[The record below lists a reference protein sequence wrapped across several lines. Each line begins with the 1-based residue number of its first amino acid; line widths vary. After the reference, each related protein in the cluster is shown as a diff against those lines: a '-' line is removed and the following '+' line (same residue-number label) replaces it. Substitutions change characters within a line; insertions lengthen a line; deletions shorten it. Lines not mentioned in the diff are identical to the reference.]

1 MNKEHNIQKQSNL
14 VIFGASG
21 DLTQRKLIPSLFNLY
36 CKDRLPSQFNIVG
49 LARTDFSDD
58 DFRDHLRRG
67 IQEFA
72 PDKFDETEWASFAR
86 RLWYVPGSFD
96 EAKDYAALKEKLTAL
111 EDGPTDRLYYLATA
125 PRFFPVIAGHLGAA
139 QMTRAQGAKRR
150 LIVEKPF
157 GSDLAAA
164 QELNDALHEVF
175 DEGQI
180 FRIDHFLGKE
190 TAQNI
195 LFFRFANT
203 LFELGWNRDHI
214 ANVQITVAENVDVGH
229 RAGYYDQA
237 GILRDMFQ
245 NHLLQLLALAA
256 MEPPVSFE
264 ADAIRD
270 EKVKLLGSIRP
281 IAPEDVA
288 AHTVRAQYEDY
299 RDEPGVGPES
309 QTATYAALRLY
320 IDNWRWQ
327 GVPFYLR
334 SGKALA
340 RKSTEI
346 LVEFRR
352 PPHLMFPL
360 PAGEKIEPN
369 VLSLCLQPDE
379 GAHFKFQVK
388 VPDTVARMRPVDME
402 FHYDD
407 AFGQSVVPDA
417 YERLLFDAFA
427 GDKTLFTRSD
437 GIENA
442 WRFIDPILEAWSGA
456 AAPPLVTY
464 ERGSWGP
471 READELLQQ
480 NGDAWLLGCGM
491 HQ

>member
-1 MNKEHNIQKQSNL
+1 MNKEHKNSRQTNL

-21 DLTQRKLIPSLFNLY
+21 DLTRRKLIPSLFNLY
-36 CKDRLPSQFNIVG
+36 CKDKLPPRFNVVG
-49 LARTDFSDD
+49 LARTEFSDD
-58 DFRDHLRRG
+58 AFRDHLRRG
-67 IQEFA
+67 IQEFT
-72 PDKFDETEWASFAR
+72 PDKFDETLWASFAR
-86 RLWYVPGSFD
+86 RLWYVPGSVD
-96 EAKDYAALKEKLTAL
+96 QAKDYGALKEKLATL

-125 PRFFPVIAGHLGAA
+125 PRFFQVIAAHLGAA
-139 QMTRAQGAKRR
+139 QMSRVPDASRR

-157 GSDLAAA
+157 GSDLASA
-164 QELNDALHEVF
+164 QDLNDALHKVF
-175 DEGQI
+175 DEGNI

-203 LFELGWNRDHI
+203 LYELGWNRDHI

-229 RAGYYDQA
+229 RAGYYEQA

-256 MEPPVSFE
+256 MEPPVSFA
-264 ADAIRD
+264 ADTIRD
-270 EKVKLLGSIRP
+270 EKVKLLRSIRL

-288 AHTVRAQYEDY
+288 THTVRAQYRGY
-299 RDEPGVGPES
+299 RDEPGVGSQS

-340 RKSTEI
+340 RKATEI
-346 LVEFRR
+346 VVEFRR

-360 PAGEKIEPN
+360 RAGEQIQPN

-379 GAHFKFQVK
+379 GAHFKLQVK
-388 VPDTVARMRPVDME
+388 VPDTVARMRAVDME

-407 AFGQSVVPDA
+407 AFGLGVVPDA

-442 WRFIDPILEAWSGA
+442 WCLIDSILAGWSGP
-456 AAPPLVTY
+456 AAPPLITY

-471 READELLQQ
+471 TEADELLQQ
-480 NGDAWLLGCGM
+480 NGHTWRLGCGM
-491 HQ
+491 HA

>member
-1 MNKEHNIQKQSNL
+1 MSKAHDNGQPTSL

-21 DLTQRKLIPSLFNLY
+21 DLTWRKLIPSLFHLY
-36 CKDRLPSQFNIVG
+36 CKDRLPREFNVVG
-49 LARTDFSDD
+49 LARSAYSDD
-58 DFRDHLRRG
+58 DFREHLRQGVR
-67 IQEFA
+67 QFA
-72 PDKFDETEWASFAR
+72 TEKFEESEWDSFSR
-86 RLWYVPGSFD
+86 RLWYVPGNFD
-96 EAKDYAALKEKLTAL
+96 EANDYAALKGKLAAL
-111 EDGPTDRLYYLATA
+111 ESGAADRLYYLATA
-125 PRFFPVIAGHLGAA
+125 PRFFAVIAEQLGAA
-139 QMTRAQGAKRR
+139 QMTRADDAERR

-157 GSDLAAA
+157 GSDLASARD
-164 QELNDALHEVF
+164 LNDALHAVF

-180 FRIDHFLGKE
+180 YRIDHFLGKE

-203 LFELGWNRDHI
+203 LFELGWNRNHI
-214 ANVQITVAENVDVGH
+214 ENVQITVAEEVDVGH
-229 RAGYYDQA
+229 RADYYDQA

-245 NHLLQLLALAA
+245 NHLLQLLALTA

-281 IAPEDVA
+281 MTPEDVVT
-288 AHTVRAQYEDY
+288 HTVRAQYEGY
-299 RDEPGVGPES
+299 RDAPGVASGS
-309 QTATYAALRLY
+309 QTATYAAVRLHV
-320 IDNWRWQ
+320 DNWRWQ

-334 SGKALA
+334 SGKGLA

-360 PAGEKIEPN
+360 PPGERIEPN
-369 VLSLCLQPDE
+369 VLSLCIQPDE
-379 GAHFKFQVK
+379 GAHFKFQAK
-388 VPDTVARMRPVDME
+388 VPDTVAGMRAVDME

-407 AFGQSVVPDA
+407 AFGQSIVPDA
-417 YERLLFDAFA
+417 YERLLSDAIS

-442 WRFIDPILEAWSGA
+442 WRFIDPILQGWSGP

-471 READELLQQ
+471 KEAEALLQQ

-491 HQ
+491 HP

>member
-1 MNKEHNIQKQSNL
+1 MTEEHDGAKL
-14 VIFGASG
+14 ATVVIFGASG
-21 DLTQRKLIPSLFNLY
+21 DLTQRKLIPALFNLY
-36 CKDRLPSQFNIVG
+36 CKDRLPAEFNIVG
-49 LARTDFSDD
+49 FAHTGFSDEA
-58 DFRDHLRRG
+58 FREHL
-67 IQEFA
+67 QEGMQQFA
-72 PDKFDETEWASFAR
+72 AENYEAAAWASFAR

-96 EAKDYAALKEKLTAL
+96 KPDDYAALQAKLATL
-111 EDGPTDRLYYLATA
+111 EDGAADRLYYLATA
-125 PRFFPVIAGHLGAA
+125 PRFFPVIARQLGAA
-139 QMTRAQGAKRR
+139 GMARSDQATRQ

-157 GSDLAAA
+157 GSDLASAR
-164 QELNDALHEVF
+164 ELTQALHEVF

-180 FRIDHFLGKE
+180 YRIDHFLGKE

-195 LFFRFANT
+195 LFLRFANT

-214 ANVQITVAENVDVGH
+214 ANVQITVAEQVDVGH

-256 MEPPVSFE
+256 MEPPISFA

-270 EKVKLLGSIRP
+270 EKVKLLASIRP

-288 AHTVRAQYEDY
+288 LHTVRGQYEGY
-299 RDEPGVGPES
+299 RDAPGVAADS
-309 QTATYAALRLY
+309 QTATYAAVRLF

-340 RKSTEI
+340 QKATEI
-346 LVEFRR
+346 LVEFRC

-360 PAGEKIEPN
+360 APGQMIESN
-369 VLSLCLQPDE
+369 ILSLCIQPDE
-379 GAHFKFQVK
+379 GVHFKFQAK
-388 VPDTVARMRPVDME
+388 VPDTVAQMRPVNME

-407 AFGQSVVPDA
+407 TFGQTVIPDA
-417 YERLLFDAFA
+417 YERLLFDAIA

-442 WRFIDPILEAWSGA
+442 WRFIDPILEGWSSP
-456 AAPPLVTY
+456 AAPPLATY
-464 ERGSWGP
+464 ARDSWGP
-471 READELLQQ
+471 GAAEELLRQD
-480 NGDAWLLGCGM
+480 GHSWLLTCGQ
-491 HQ
+491 HD